1 MQGGRDDDDVG
12 YDEDDADDVV
22 AGEEDDDDESCG
34 SDDDY
39 DINDHGQPY
48 WAQPFLLGTPG
59 VKDGAQLES
68 AETRENSTQGRIICR
83 GS

>member
-1 MQGGRDDDDVG
+1 MQGGRDDDDVA
-12 YDEDDADDVV
+12 YDEDDDDDVV
-22 AGEEDDDDESCG
+22 ADEEDDDDESCG

-48 WAQPFLLGTPG
+48 WAQSFSLGTPG
-59 VKDGAQLES
+59 VKDAAQLES
-68 AETRENSTQGRIICR
+68 AETRENSTRIICK